1 MFLCECET
9 CLEGL
14 GKRGRNKAAD
24 TARRG
29 CFELRSGGVE
39 EKCGLRLHATVLSK
53 SSVLQ
58 FHSVA
63 MDEGDPQSRHN
74 WDRCSSRCSSADP
87 SGPGLGVSRMNFCLL
102 WRANWDVLIKRGK
115 RGLLTFYDVKEG

>member
-63 MDEGDPQSRHN
+63 MNEGDPRVDTIGIDVHLQIHLGR
-74 WDRCSSRCSSADP
+74 A
-87 SGPGLGVSRMNFCLL
+87 SGYPG
-102 WRANWDVLIKRGK
+102 
-115 RGLLTFYDVKEG
+115 